1 MAWHYG
7 PMNSHRPTLLISNV
21 LPARPG
27 DPAYNAI
34 CMRLWDRLLSAAL
47 PTTWDVVREYAQEDG
62 PEGARLR
69 ARGADAIV
77 VMGGEDVHPSLYG
90 RPQGYEGEG
99 RHWYR
104 GDLGQLALIDH
115 ARATGTPLLGICR
128 GMQLINVAFGGTLE
142 QHIEGAEG
150 THTNPLILTD
160 HRFVRHGVRVAAGT
174 ELHRALGP
182 FLTGA
187 STVVSS
193 AHHQRVEAPGEG
205 LAVCATAED
214 GTVEAVEHRD
224 APIIGVQWHP
234 EDPAAD
240 IDQLRALLAHLDAR
254 RAPRLERA
262 STTLAA

>member
-47 PTTWDVVREYAQEDG
+47 PTWNVVREYAQEDG

-77 VMGGEDVHPSLYG
+77 VMGGEDVHPALYG
-90 RPQGYEGEG
+90 RAQGYEGEG

-104 GDLGQLALIDH
+104 ADLGQLALIGH

-150 THTNPLILTD
+150 THTNPSILTD
-160 HRFVRHGVRVAAGT
+160 HRFVRHGVQVAAGT

-193 AHHQRVEAPGEG
+193 AHHQRVEAAGEG
-205 LAVCATAED
+205 LAVCATAKD

>member
-1 MAWHYG
+1 
-7 PMNSHRPTLLISNV
+7 
-21 LPARPG
+21 
-27 DPAYNAI
+27 
-34 CMRLWDRLLSAAL
+34 
-47 PTTWDVVREYAQEDG
+47 
-62 PEGARLR
+62 
-69 ARGADAIV
+69 
-77 VMGGEDVHPSLYG
+77 
-90 RPQGYEGEG
+90 
-99 RHWYR
+99 
-104 GDLGQLALIDH
+104 
-115 ARATGTPLLGICR
+115 
-128 GMQLINVAFGGTLE
+128 MQLINVAFGGTLE

-150 THTNPLILTD
+150 THTNPSILTD
-160 HRFVRHGVRVAAGT
+160 HRFVRHGVQVAAGT

-193 AHHQRVEAPGEG
+193 AHHQRVEAAGEG

-224 APIIGVQWHP
+224 APIVGVQWHP

-240 IDQLRALLAHLDAR
+240 IDQLRALLAHLGAR